1 MQLTIE
7 ALKEYW
13 KIKDAIFKKNQKY
26 VDRFDKINNL
36 FDEILDNNNKIS
48 IENNQV
54 IIGNSNIDGEYS
66 IEAYGPMSDA
76 TAAYGAFEGVRN
88 MCKKFPYHK
97 DVINKIGCLLGGF
110 KFLEDNQNNIIPE
123 MVPAFRIISNIIN
136 KKNDNGTLTSK
147 GESRHPSSNF
157 ADNNYFFKVMQQI
170 QYYKNNKE
178 LDQIFL
184 ILRWPGGKYFEPKNV
199 KENQLEEL
207 NKNCKNQQEV
217 LKFRFPLK
225 FLWMWANKETIIH
238 PFSLMSFKNLLKID
252 TDVKKNA
259 DLLNC
264 VINEFPEQWKSVSDN
279 ICKEIL
285 DDGYGENQI
294 KELSKLISI
303 VTVSETDIK
312 NIGDL
317 LETGNKAVIL
327 WGVPGTGKTYA
338 AKKLVRDK
346 LLLEK
351 LKENETF
358 EEKYLFSK
366 NFDDSKDDVNDK
378 EHGYFELVQFHPS
391 YSYEDFIGGIKPK
404 LDGNDI
410 AYELKTGIFKRF
422 CDVAKENSTQ
432 NFYLIIDEINRAELS
447 AVFGELLYTLEYR
460 NEPINLPYF
469 GEFTIPDNVYIIG
482 TMNNVDKSLVTFDLA
497 LRRRFGFYK
506 MEPDIDVLSDIDELN
521 TIFDSEYLDSYIKRC
536 KELNKNIID
545 TQNGLMLERDYQ
557 IGHAYFK
564 KIKDF
569 FDKSSEN
576 SIITPLELEKRWCY
590 HLEPLLEE
598 YLGMS
603 IADNDVEIKLKKVKD
618 DFVKPLEIENG

>member
-1 MQLTIE
+1 
-7 ALKEYW
+7 
-13 KIKDAIFKKNQKY
+13 
-26 VDRFDKINNL
+26 
-36 FDEILDNNNKIS
+36 
-48 IENNQV
+48 
-54 IIGNSNIDGEYS
+54 
-66 IEAYGPMSDA
+66 
-76 TAAYGAFEGVRN
+76 
-88 MCKKFPYHK
+88 
-97 DVINKIGCLLGGF
+97 
-110 KFLEDNQNNIIPE
+110 
-123 MVPAFRIISNIIN
+123 
-136 KKNDNGTLTSK
+136 
-147 GESRHPSSNF
+147 
-157 ADNNYFFKVMQQI
+157 
-170 QYYKNNKE
+170 
-178 LDQIFL
+178 
-184 ILRWPGGKYFEPKNV
+184 
-199 KENQLEEL
+199 
-207 NKNCKNQQEV
+207 
-217 LKFRFPLK
+217 
-225 FLWMWANKETIIH
+225 MWANSEKVIH
-238 PFSLMSFKNLLKID
+238 PLGLMSFRNLLND
-252 TDVKKNA
+252 LKNQE
-259 DLLNC
+259 LFNI
-264 VINEFPEQWKSVSDN
+264 VINEFPGKWEKKSDE
-279 ICKEIL
+279 ICKKIL
-285 DDGYGENQI
+285 GDDYTNADDKIKNI

-422 CDVAKENSTQ
+422 CDVANKNKEK

-460 NEPINLPYF
+460 NESINLPEF
-469 GEFTIPDNVYIIG
+469 ANEFTIPDNVYIIG

-506 MEPDIDVLSDIDELN
+506 MEPDIDVLFNIDELKR
-521 TIFDSEYLDSYIKRC
+521 IFDSDYLVSYVERC
-536 KELNKNIID
+536 KELNKKIID
-545 TQNGLMLERDYQ
+545 TKDGLMLEKDYQ

-576 SIITPLELEKRWCY
+576 SIITPLELEKIWCY